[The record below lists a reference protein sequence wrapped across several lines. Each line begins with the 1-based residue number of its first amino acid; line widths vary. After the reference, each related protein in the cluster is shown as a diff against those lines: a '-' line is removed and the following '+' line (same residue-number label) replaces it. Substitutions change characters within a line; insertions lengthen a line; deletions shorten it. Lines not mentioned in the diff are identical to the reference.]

1 MGKVNEQ
8 KRKLDVLAVVMN
20 RGAKYTS
27 QLELAKLIAGCI
39 VWIELAD
46 CAKKIEHRVL
56 NLVTNFFIE
65 VGATLP
71 PRPWLGFWW
80 LLPAS
85 AASSAEI
92 GCGPSVVDF
101 DHTQSCF

>member
-1 MGKVNEQ
+1 
-8 KRKLDVLAVVMN
+8 MN

-27 QLELAKLIAGCI
+27 QLEMATMIAGCI

-65 VGATLP
+65 VGAN
-71 PRPWLGFWW
+71 
-80 LLPAS
+80 PAPASLAWILVTAPHS

-92 GCGPSVVDF
+92 GCGLSVVAF
-101 DHTQSCF
+101 AC